1 MSNNLFVHRLE
12 DRIGASAYIN
22 NNEDNVGQLW
32 LRVVGGHNEFDDK
45 SGQIST
51 NGNHYMVHAG
61 IGLLNL
67 GKNNEFNLGLMG
79 AYGSANSDSKSQLI
93 GSTSSSKIDGY
104 GVGLYAT
111 WFENPMDKIG
121 AYVDVWAMWNEFNNE
136 VSSPDFA
143 TQKYNSSGLVASI
156 EAGSN
161 YKLGQL
167 NSGVSYWIQPQAQFI
182 YQDVKID
189 SFNAKD
195 TGSTLVESGDANIQ
209 TRLGLKGYMQVPTNI
224 GSITNY
230 RPYFA
235 LNWIHNT
242 SDQLVKLDNTNF
254 GIAGASNIA
263 EMKLGLEGNVSKN
276 SQAWINISYQQGT
289 HEYNDLIGTIG
300 WKVNF

>member
-1 MSNNLFVHRLE
+1 
-12 DRIGASAYIN
+12 
-22 NNEDNVGQLW
+22 
-32 LRVVGGHNEFDDK
+32 
-45 SGQIST
+45 
-51 NGNHYMVHAG
+51 
-61 IGLLNL
+61 
-67 GKNNEFNLGLMG
+67 
-79 AYGSANSDSKSQLI
+79 
-93 GSTSSSKIDGY
+93 
-104 GVGLYAT
+104 
-111 WFENPMDKIG
+111 
-121 AYVDVWAMWNEFNNE
+121 MWYEFNNE

-263 EMKLGLEGNVSKN
+263 EMKLGLEGNVTKN
-276 SQAWINISYQQGT
+276 SQAWINVSYQQGT
-289 HEYNDLIGTIG
+289 HDYNDLIGTIG
-300 WKVNF
+300 WKFNF